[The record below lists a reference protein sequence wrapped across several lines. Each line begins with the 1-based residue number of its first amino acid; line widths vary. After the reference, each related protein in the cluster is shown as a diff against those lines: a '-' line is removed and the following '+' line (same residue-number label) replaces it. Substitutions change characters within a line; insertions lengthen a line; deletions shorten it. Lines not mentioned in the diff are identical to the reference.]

1 VATEVEKVKRPSPLK
16 LAAILML
23 TLAALQACSS
33 MPWSHK
39 EEEGTPN
46 EDKGFFS
53 FLSRK
58 SDSEERF
65 KKMLQ
70 NGGTAEESRA
80 ARLGLAEAYFRDE
93 DYEEAANAYK
103 QYLEMHPL
111 SPNSDYVQFKLGM
124 CYYKLMLPPDRD
136 QQYTELAIQAFEKL
150 GEVYP
155 ASPWLPR
162 AMMLLQECRNRLAQ
176 HDIVVG
182 RYYYKTKQY
191 YAALNRFRLAQTI
204 KGIKGDVMA
213 EALYWEGKTLEKL
226 GEKEEALKCYEEV
239 VKNYGMWEDV
249 DKAEEAITALKTG
262 KKSRD
267 WWKVW
272 KLW

>member
-1 VATEVEKVKRPSPLK
+1 MRKVAL
-16 LAAILML
+16 LIMALL
-23 TLAALQACSS
+23 ALQACSH
-33 MPWSHK
+33 MPWSNK
-39 EEEGTPN
+39 DEEGQQ
-46 EDKGFFS
+46 EDKGIFSFFS
-53 FLSRK
+53 HK
-58 SDSEERF
+58 STNSEERF

-70 NGGTAEESRA
+70 SGGTLEESRA

-93 DYEEAANAYK
+93 DYEEAANAYR

-111 SPNSDYVQFKLGM
+111 SPNSDYVQFKLGL

-136 QQYTELAIQAFEKL
+136 QEYTEQAIEAFEKL

-155 ASPWLPR
+155 ASPYLPR
-162 AMMLLQECRNRLAQ
+162 AMMLLQECRNRLAK

-191 YAALNRFRLAQTI
+191 HAALNRFRLAQTI

-226 GEKEEALKCYEEV
+226 DQKEEALKCYQEI

-249 DKAEEAITALKTG
+249 DKAEEAIKEIKTG
-262 KKSRD
+262 KKKKRF
-267 WWKVW
+267 W
-272 KLW
+272 LF

>member
-1 VATEVEKVKRPSPLK
+1 VAPKVEDVRNKIFVRVTASLFMA
-16 LAAILML
+16 LFV
-23 TLAALQACSS
+23 LQACSHL
-33 MPWSHK
+33 PWSSK
-39 EEEGTPN
+39 DEEGSN
-46 EDKGFFS
+46 KEDKGLFS

-58 SDSEERF
+58 SSGEERF

-70 NGGTAEESRA
+70 NGGTAEESRV

-103 QYLEMHPL
+103 QYLDMHPL

-136 QQYTELAIQAFEKL
+136 QQYTEQAIESFEKL

-162 AMMLLQECRNRLAQ
+162 AMLLLQECRNRLAK
-176 HDIVVG
+176 HDILVG

-191 YAALNRFRLAQTI
+191 KAALQRFRLAQTI
-204 KGIKGDVMA
+204 KGVRGDVIA
-213 EALYWEGKTLEKL
+213 EALYWEGRTMEKL
-226 GEKEEALKCYEEV
+226 GEKEEAMRCYRDV

-249 DKAEEAITALKTG
+249 EKAEEAIEALKTG
-262 KKSRD
+262 KKKIFS
-267 WWKVW
+267 KG
-272 KLW
+272 